1 MKMIV
6 SKYLI
11 LCRL

>member
-1 MKMIV
+1 V

-11 LCRL
+11 LNFLRA